1 MRGIAKFQSPASI
14 AATLWQNDFER
25 PFTEAAVELAAH
37 DGEHGV
43 SRPREITIIVLDNA
57 TVLAEIA

>member
-1 MRGIAKFQSPASI
+1 MRGVKFQSKESLAQLI
-14 AATLWQNDFER
+14 DEFDG
-25 PFTEAAVELAAH
+25 PFTDAAIELAAH

-57 TVLAEIA
+57 SVLAEIG